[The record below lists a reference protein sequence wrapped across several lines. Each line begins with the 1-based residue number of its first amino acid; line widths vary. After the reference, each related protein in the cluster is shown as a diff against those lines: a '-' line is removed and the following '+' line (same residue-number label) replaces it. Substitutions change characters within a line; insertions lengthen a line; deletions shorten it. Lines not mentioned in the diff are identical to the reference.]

1 MKTVIVMGLILVTIG
16 IHGATATA
24 MSIDSG
30 ENKNVYF
37 DEAGKKLTPLEAYQQ
52 AMADKK
58 VLQCSYVEAV
68 GNSKTGKV
76 TLKKVK

>member
-1 MKTVIVMGLILVTIG
+1 MKHLILLALIFASVQS
-16 IHGATATA
+16 HA

-30 ENKNVYF
+30 DNKNIFF
-37 DEAGKKLTPLEAYQQ
+37 DDSGKKLTPLEAYKE

-68 GNSKTGKV
+68 GNSRSGKV

>member
-1 MKTVIVMGLILVTIG
+1 MKRLILALVLLGTVQS
-16 IHGATATA
+16 HA

-30 ENKNVYF
+30 DNKNIF
-37 DEAGKKLTPLEAYQQ
+37 FAEDGKKLTPLEAYKE

-68 GNSKTGKV
+68 GNSRTGKV
-76 TLKKVK
+76 SLKKVK

>member
-1 MKTVIVMGLILVTIG
+1 MKHIIMSLIVLV
-16 IHGATATA
+16 AVNANA

-30 ENKNVYF
+30 DNKNIYF
-37 DEAGKKLTPLEAYQQ
+37 DESGKKLSPLDAYKT

-68 GNSKTGKV
+68 GNSRTGKV